1 MLIYILIFFE
11 TEMAE
16 VILKEQ
22 GLQDRNA
29 EENLEEVSKMV
40 FDEEAENKTIEKKK
54 RRLVIRKN
62 NKKTDITFEE
72 VVEKTEEKVEEKPQE
87 KIRIKVK
94 R

>member
-1 MLIYILIFFE
+1 
-11 TEMAE
+11 
-16 VILKEQ
+16 LKEQ

-72 VVEKTEEKVEEKPQE
+72 VVEKTQEKVEEKPQE